1 MPHGHTVSR
10 HIVQTVV
17 TGKPR
22 PGDIRARIEAALS
35 DPLTSPE
42 RLLIDASGAEL
53 AFGDAEIRQ
62 AAERLGALG
71 HLRCAVVVSDG
82 ASFSLAELFAAYA
95 SWHHV
100 EVGVF
105 NAAGS
110 AVRWLEGVEE
120 H

>member
-1 MPHGHTVSR
+1 MPHGHVGSR
-10 HIVQTVV
+10 PIVQTIV
-17 TGKPR
+17 TGKPT
-22 PGDIRARIEAALS
+22 PHEIRARIEAALA

-53 AFGDAEIRQ
+53 AFGDSEIRQ

-71 HLRCAVVVSDG
+71 RLRCAVVVSDG

-105 NAAGS
+105 SAAGT
-110 AVRWLEGVEE
+110 AVSWLEGGEE